1 MPILE
6 IPHLNE
12 VLVTRDGIKI
22 LFSKVRSFPPLGDSC
37 FPLSTETMP
46 YTCPTPLS
54 HVGWIWTPSDVHVVY
69 CTLTWNNL
77 LINYITSCLSHGAHS
92 LKRAYIVQV
101 QWGTGLCWLFISP
114 NSHQQCLLSA
124 CHTSN
129 TLRSLRS
136 SPVTRDNSHTPTKPS
151 AAGSFGFYGLAQT
164 VISAVKL
171 IITHFPPNNECENG
185 KSLRII

>member
-6 IPHLNE
+6 RPHLNE

-114 NSHQQCLLSA
+114 NSHQQVFVKCLSYLKHSSKSSKLA
-124 CHTSN
+124 SDKGQQPHPHQAKRSRVLWVLWSSTDSHFCCKVNHN
-129 TLRSLRS
+129 TL
-136 SPVTRDNSHTPTKPS
+136 
-151 AAGSFGFYGLAQT
+151 
-164 VISAVKL
+164 
-171 IITHFPPNNECENG
+171 PP
-185 KSLRII
+185 K